1 MISIVDYGVGNIRAI
16 TNALARVA
24 VDCELVSTKE
34 QLLKAKKLILPGV
47 GAFDETISKLNQS
60 GMRETLDTLVIR
72 HEVPVMGICVGMQ
85 IMSEKSE
92 EGVLEGLGWFENSTT
107 LKLKMPN
114 SVQLPGLPHMGWNSV
129 VTSCDD
135 DILGNIDLSHG
146 FYFLHSFHVQCMSE
160 HELLTSEF
168 GTNFTCAIK
177 KKNIYGFQFHPEKSH
192 TNGRNLFF
200 NFSKV

>member
-34 QLLKAKKLILPGV
+34 QLKSKKLILPGV

-72 HEVPVMGICVGMQ
+72 HEVPVMEYVLVCKLCQKKV
-85 IMSEKSE
+85 KK
-92 EGVLEGLGWFENSTT
+92 VLEGLGWFENSTT

-129 VTSCDD
+129 VT
-135 DILGNIDLSHG
+135 L
-146 FYFLHSFHVQCMSE
+146 
-160 HELLTSEF
+160 
-168 GTNFTCAIK
+168 
-177 KKNIYGFQFHPEKSH
+177 
-192 TNGRNLFF
+192 
-200 NFSKV
+200 